1 MAGTSVGSGHS
12 RHALVERARDALVR
26 ASSPRLH
33 ASMIVALSGLSA
45 FLSSVV
51 MLRLGLGRMTLRYA
65 AAALCGY
72 IAFVALIRAWIA
84 LQRRADERA
93 ARGSLL
99 DALDFGDAAGRGAAS
114 RSAPTFGGGRSGGGG
129 ASRSFVGTRDSTSVT
144 ASGRPA
150 GSSAATSSG
159 SGGGFSLDLDELVWV
174 VLAVAL
180 VFMGVIAVG
189 YVIYAAP
196 LLLGEVALDAALLGG
211 AYRSLRRDD
220 MQHWATGVVRRT
232 ALPAAIVIACAAGVG
247 YCGERL
253 APEARS
259 IGGVVRALRE

>member
-1 MAGTSVGSGHS
+1 MAASSSSPAPS

-33 ASMIVALSGLSA
+33 ASVIVALSGPSA

-51 MLRLGLGRMTLRYA
+51 MLRLGLGGMTIRYA

-72 IAFVALIRAWIA
+72 VAFVALIRAWIA
-84 LQRRADERA
+84 LQRRTDERA
-93 ARGSLL
+93 RGSFL
-99 DALDFGDAAGRGAAS
+99 DVLDLGDSGSSSAGAP
-114 RSAPTFGGGRSGGGG
+114 APTFGGGRSGGGG
-129 ASRSFVGTRDSTSVT
+129 ASRSFVSSRGSTSVT
-144 ASGRPA
+144 STRRAAGASA
-150 GSSAATSSG
+150 SSSG

-174 VLAVAL
+174 VLALAL

-211 AYRSLRRDD
+211 AYRRLRRDD
-220 MQHWATGVVRRT
+220 MQHWATGVLRRT

-247 YCGERL
+247 YCGEQL